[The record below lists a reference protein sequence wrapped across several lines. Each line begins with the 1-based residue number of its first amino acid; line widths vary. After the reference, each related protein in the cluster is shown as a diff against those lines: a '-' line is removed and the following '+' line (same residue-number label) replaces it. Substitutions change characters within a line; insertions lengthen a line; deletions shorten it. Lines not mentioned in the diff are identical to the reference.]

1 MIRNLQVQVRVGLS
15 GFALGLFGSVS
26 GRMRNIVVSVIVV
39 MAMVISV
46 PLLLNGKRSG
56 VLLRFFGL
64 YNGGPAGI

>member
-1 MIRNLQVQVRVGLS
+1 VGLS

-39 MAMVISV
+39 MAMVINV

-56 VLLRFFGL
+56 VLLRFFWVV
-64 YNGGPAGI
+64 